1 MIRLFVF
8 LLCLSVC
15 SAAHAFDRDEYPL
28 IDLRARSMH
37 GGLGTVSAK
46 TQTSSSHNRL
56 TSSQPAVQPVPAA
69 YPPPQPV
76 YAPPAYKA
84 APPPKTVAED
94 ETAVDS
100 QDVKENIKNN
110 PQTLPDV

>member
-37 GGLGTVSAK
+37 GGLGTVSA
-46 TQTSSSHNRL
+46 
-56 TSSQPAVQPVPAA
+56 PPVPQTAA
-69 YPPPQPV
+69 IPQQQPPVPRPQ
-76 YAPPAYKA
+76 YQAPA
-84 APPPKTVAED
+84 APRPAK
-94 ETAVDS
+94 ETATDS
-100 QDVKENIKNN
+100 DDVKEYLKNN
-110 PQTLPDV
+110 PQALPDV